1 MFLLFMIVFHFI
13 LFTCIKKSTMRLDT
27 KHDESHTYYCD
38 IVMFCI
44 IFSRG
49 LKEYFDCVL

>member
-13 LFTCIKKSTMRLDT
+13 LFTCIEKSTMRVDT
-27 KHDESHTYYCD
+27 KLYESHTYYCD
-38 IVMFCI
+38 IVMFCKI
-44 IFSRG
+44 VLRG